1 MGRRG
6 PKPEAAE
13 VKSQKSAVRSARKPR
28 ARAASDDAVAAAGG
42 VSPPACLKGDALTI
56 WRRLAP
62 TLQAAKLLT
71 AVDRETFARYCRNF
85 ARWHKMQTV
94 LDTEGE
100 TYETV
105 TYGAGGDSDGE
116 RPASKLKRAHPA
128 FLIADR
134 LERQLL
140 AAEDRFGLNP
150 AERQRIFVARAATGV
165 TGDLFDQPARRPDDP
180 AADPAKPAQPDDCP
194 IGLLN

>member
-6 PKPEAAE
+6 PKPEAPE
-13 VKSQKSAVRSARKPR
+13 VRSQKAAVRSTRKPR
-28 ARAASDDAVAAAGG
+28 QRATSDETSAAG
-42 VSPPACLKGDALTI
+42 SISAPAWLKGEGLTI

-62 TLQAAKLLT
+62 RLRAAKLLT

-85 ARWHKMQTV
+85 ARWHRLQQV
-94 LDTEGE
+94 LDEEGE
-100 TYETV
+100 TYETE
-105 TYGAGGDSDGE
+105 TYIGAEEGSGQAG
-116 RPASKLKRAHPA
+116 RANRLKRAHPA
-128 FLIADR
+128 FMIADR

-165 TGDLFDQPARRPDDP
+165 TGDLFDQPTRRPGDP
-180 AADPAKPAQPDDCP
+180 AAEATQPAQPDDSP
-194 IGLLN
+194 IGMLN